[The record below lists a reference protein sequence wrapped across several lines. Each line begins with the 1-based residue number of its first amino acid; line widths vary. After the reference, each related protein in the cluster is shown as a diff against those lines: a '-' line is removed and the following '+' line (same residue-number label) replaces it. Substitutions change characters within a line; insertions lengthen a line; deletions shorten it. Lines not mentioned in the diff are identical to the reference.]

1 MKFKIGDKV
10 RVKSLE
16 EIEAMSKRM
25 GDSWITE
32 YKNSKGELDEGY
44 FADEMT
50 CFCGNE
56 YVICDV
62 NEDGEPLYYFQGDS
76 HEYYFLEYWL
86 EPAETEKPIFVSS
99 FDGEEEDKVSKLQ
112 AILEQIETLAA
123 EARKLVKG
131 E

>member
-1 MKFKIGDKV
+1 MKFKVGDKV

-16 EIEAMSKRM
+16 EIKTMSERI
-25 GDSWITE
+25 GDSWITI
-32 YKNSKGELDEGY
+32 YKNSKGDLKEGY
-44 FADEMT
+44 FSDEMT

-62 NEDGEPLYYFQGDS
+62 GKDGEPLYYFQGDS
-76 HEYYFLEYWL
+76 HSYYFIEDWL
-86 EPAETEKPIFVSS
+86 EPIEEKSIFVSS
-99 FDGEEEDKVSKLQ
+99 FDGEEEDKASKLQ

-123 EARKLVKG
+123 EACKLIKG